1 MNKLKLRLSAI
12 FIILAALVYVDEIIK
27 EGYGFDPLDLVSP
40 SITHEKIFIVLLALG
55 LFFGWR
61 EKRK

>member
-1 MNKLKLRLSAI
+1 MSKIKLRLSSI
-12 FIILAALVYVDEIIK
+12 FIILASLVYVDEIIK
-27 EGYGFDPLDLVSP
+27 EGYGFDPLDLLSP

-61 EKRK
+61 KRRK